1 MAGGVAGAPG
11 RVTVASGAAAT
22 IYHNPRCSK
31 SRQALAL
38 LQDAGADVTAIEYL
52 KTPPSRDTLAAL
64 LARGKIAPRAALRRD
79 APAVADDDAA
89 LDLMA
94 RDPATIER
102 PLVET
107 GKGVRLA
114 RPPELV
120 REIL

>member
-1 MAGGVAGAPG
+1 MEDGETA
-11 RVTVASGAAAT
+11 TVKAT
-22 IYHNPRCSK
+22 IWHNPRCSK
-31 SRQALAL
+31 SRETLAL
-38 LQDAGADVTAIEYL
+38 LHDAGAEVTVVEYL
-52 KTPPSRDTLAAL
+52 KTPPSRDE
-64 LARGKIAPRAALRRD
+64 LARLYARAGIAPRDGLRRD

-107 GKGVRLA
+107 DRGVRLG
-114 RPPELV
+114 RPPERV